1 MNQSEDQA
9 GFESLVS
16 RHLNAMLRVA
26 AALVGVA
33 EMVAGQ
39 SSDGTP
45 LVYLDLGDAFNG
57 FSPSAETVQVYG
69 TSERALLP
77 APTQGF
83 PARQNPGRP
92 VGVLSDG
99 SVLFATAG
107 GLYSW
112 KAGDVSWQMRAAKVD
127 GPIAYAFLA
136 PAGTNGKQP
145 LIVVMTDNTVA
156 RFEV

>member
-83 PARQNPGRP
+83 PARQNPGRQWACLVMARYSLPPLGASTPGRP
-92 VGVLSDG
+92 VMFPGRCERPKL
-99 SVLFATAG
+99 TA
-107 GLYSW
+107 
-112 KAGDVSWQMRAAKVD
+112 
-127 GPIAYAFLA
+127 P
-136 PAGTNGKQP
+136 
-145 LIVVMTDNTVA
+145 
-156 RFEV
+156 